1 MSVGAVLMLGVA
13 SSLPLLAADNDGQ
26 AVLPL
31 AYDRATSGNRSPAAG
46 AERCP
51 DERAVRGIFRGQL
64 AGHTLLPGWK
74 VRLGVAGG
82 AGPSPEV
89 QGHIELLDTDGSR
102 QWGNELHAPPEE
114 CGTLVASLALSLR
127 VFLGEADTRSPSA
140 ETGPD
145 RHSPAVDGTE
155 SAGGSQAPIVIR
167 GAYLPPQRAS
177 KKPAAPSPE
186 RSSAGRASG
195 ELDRSADHRVWA
207 SVAVVTGAAPR
218 GATRFSLGYSFRWPW
233 ISFAVEARGIPPVTG
248 QYSANLVR
256 VARWES
262 AIVPC
267 LSEAVF
273 FVCGLLSAGGQWV
286 EVAGADPEL
295 RAGFRAGG
303 GARAGA
309 ELALTS
315 RLSLFA
321 HIDIE
326 GTFWPTV
333 VHMTA
338 VTTWREAAG
347 QVALGIAVAGTFPG
361 R

>member
-1 MSVGAVLMLGVA
+1 MSVSAVLMLGVA
-13 SSLPLLAADNDGQ
+13 SSSPLLAADKDGQ

-31 AYDRATSGNRSPAAG
+31 AYDRATSGNRSPATG

-51 DERAVRGIFRGQL
+51 DERAARDIFHDQL
-64 AGHTLLPGWK
+64 AGHTLQPGWK
-74 VRLGVAGG
+74 VHLGVGGG
-82 AGPSPEV
+82 AGQSPEV
-89 QGHIELLDTDGSR
+89 RGHIELLDADGAL
-102 QWGNELHAPPEE
+102 QWGNELHAPPVE

-127 VFLGEADTRSPSA
+127 VFLGGADTRSPSA
-140 ETGPD
+140 ETGPE
-145 RHSPAVDGTE
+145 RRSPPV
-155 SAGGSQAPIVIR
+155 GGAEPSRARQEPIVIR

-177 KKPAAPSPE
+177 KKPAALSSQ
-186 RSSAGRASG
+186 RSSVGRAPG

-207 SVAVVTGAAPR
+207 GLAVVTGAAPR

-233 ISFAVEARGIPPVTG
+233 ISFALEARGIPPVTG

-295 RAGFRAGG
+295 RSAFRAGG

-321 HIDIE
+321 HLDIE

>member
-1 MSVGAVLMLGVA
+1 MSVSAVLMLGA
-13 SSLPLLAADNDGQ
+13 AWSPPLGADNGGQ
-26 AVLPL
+26 VVLPL
-31 AYDRATSGNRSPAAG
+31 AYDRATT

-51 DERAVRGIFRGQL
+51 DERAVRDIFRDQL
-64 AGHTLLPGWK
+64 AEHTLQPGWK
-74 VRLGVAGG
+74 VHIGVAAGS
-82 AGPSPEV
+82 GPSPEV
-89 QGHIELLDTDGSR
+89 RGHIALLGAEGSPR
-102 QWGNELHAPPEE
+102 WANELDAPAEE
-114 CGTLVASLALSLR
+114 CRTLVASLALSLR
-127 VFLGEADTRSPSA
+127 VYLGGGDTRSPSA
-140 ETGPD
+140 ETGPEEL
-145 RHSPAVDGTE
+145 SPPADGADPSRARQE
-155 SAGGSQAPIVIR
+155 PIVIR
-167 GAYLPPQRAS
+167 GAYLPLQRAS
-177 KKPAAPSPE
+177 KKPAAPSSG
-186 RSSAGRASG
+186 RSSVGQAPG
-195 ELDRSADHRVWA
+195 ELDRAADHRVWA
-207 SVAVVTGAAPR
+207 GLAVVTGAAPR
-218 GATRFSLGYSFRWPW
+218 GAMRLSIGYSLRWPW
-233 ISFAVEARGIPPVTG
+233 LSFAVEARGNPPVTG

-256 VARWES
+256 VARWEG
-262 AIVPC
+262 ALMPC

-273 FVCGLLSAGGQWV
+273 FVCGLVSAGGQWV
-286 EVAGADPEL
+286 DVVGADPE
-295 RAGFRAGG
+295 RRSAFRAGG